1 MNAAREFFL
10 KYSLQIVVLVLV
22 VGIMATVSPG
32 FRGEAALFS
41 SLERL
46 IPLGV
51 IAAGLAVTMIAG
63 EFDLSVASMAAF
75 AGAIAI
81 QLGDLGLV
89 ASILIATGVGVLL
102 GSLQGWVIARLGIS
116 SLVFTVGTLIL
127 LRGATWLAT
136 GGVPVTLTDYKLSDT
151 LMVRTWVFTPL
162 SLTTIAVL
170 TVLGIFLSRTRW
182 GREISSIGGAR
193 QEAVASGV
201 KLRSRLILAFA
212 ISGGCGAL
220 AGALSSF
227 RGGSATPDG
236 LANMLLLALA
246 AVLIG
251 GVSLTGGRGGMI
263 NVAFGIAITAVLA
276 AGMSSIGVKAF
287 VTELFTGVLLL
298 VVILLEFVISKVV
311 GYRASV
317 QRRQPHL
324 VVARELAQPMVH

>member
-1 MNAAREFFL
+1 MNAVKKFFRT
-10 KYSLQIVVLVLV
+10 YALQSVVLLLV
-22 VGIMATVSPG
+22 VGIMATISPN

-46 IPLGV
+46 IPLGI

-63 EFDLSVASMAAF
+63 EFDLSAASMAAF

-81 QLGDLGLV
+81 QLGSLGLIP
-89 ASILIATGVGVLL
+89 SILIATAAGVVL

-136 GGVPVTLTDYKLSDT
+136 GGVPVTLTNYGLSDS
-151 LMVRTWVFTPL
+151 LMVRIWVFTPL

-170 TVLGIFLSRTRW
+170 TVLGIFLARTRW
-182 GREISSIGGAR
+182 GREISSIGGSR

-201 KLRSRLILAFA
+201 NLESRLVLAFA

-251 GVSLTGGRGGMI
+251 GVSLAGGRGGMM
-263 NVAFGIAITAVLA
+263 NVAFGIAITSILA
-276 AGMSSIGVKAF
+276 AGMSSLGVKAF

-298 VVILLEFVISKVV
+298 VVILLEFAIAKVAAHGAV
-311 GYRASV
+311 VR
-317 QRRQPHL
+317 RRQPHL
-324 VVARELAQPMVH
+324 VAA

>member
-1 MNAAREFFL
+1 MNAVKDFFRA
-10 KYSLQIVVLVLV
+10 YALQIVVLLLV
-22 VGIMATVSPG
+22 VGIMATVSPS
-32 FRGEAALFS
+32 FQGEAALFS

-46 IPLGV
+46 IPLGI

-63 EFDLSVASMAAF
+63 EFDLSAASMAAF
-75 AGAIAI
+75 AGAIAV
-81 QLGDLGLV
+81 QLGALGLIP
-89 ASILIATGVGVLL
+89 SILIAAAAGVLL
-102 GSLQGWVIARLGIS
+102 GALQGWVIARLGIS

-136 GGVPVTLTDYKLSDT
+136 GGVPVTLTNYSLSDA
-151 LMVRTWVFTPL
+151 LMVRIWVFTPL

-170 TVLGIFLSRTRW
+170 TILGIFLARTRW

-201 KLRSRLILAFA
+201 KLKSRLVLAFA

-220 AGALSSF
+220 AGALSSL

-251 GVSLTGGRGGMI
+251 GISLSGGRGGMM
-263 NVAFGIAITAVLA
+263 NVTFGIAITAVLA

-298 VVILLEFVISKVV
+298 VVILLEFVIVKVV
-311 GYRASV
+311 AHKAVVR
-317 QRRQPHL
+317 RRQPHL
-324 VVARELAQPMVH
+324 VAAT

>member
-1 MNAAREFFL
+1 MNAAKEFFL
-10 KYSLQIVVLVLV
+10 KYSLQIVVLLLV
-22 VGIMATVSPG
+22 VGIMVMVSPG

-75 AGAIAI
+75 AGAVAV
-81 QLGDLGLV
+81 QLGGLGLI
-89 ASILIATGVGVLL
+89 ASILIATVVGVLL

-136 GGVPVTLTDYKLSDT
+136 DGVPVTLTDYKLSDA
-151 LMVRTWVFTPL
+151 LMVRIWVFTPL

-170 TVLGIFLSRTRW
+170 AVLGIFLSRTRW

-201 KLRSRLILAFA
+201 KLRSRLVLAFA

-298 VVILLEFVISKVV
+298 VVILLEFAISKAVA
-311 GYRASV
+311 YRASL
-317 QRRQPHL
+317 QRRRPHL
-324 VVARELAQPMVH
+324 AVA